1 MPSLE
6 DQVKKAHPSKLDNFK
21 PIIHTCMEAGIF
33 NCEGIFARIKQKGY
47 TGDIT
52 ILKDYVKPYRPPRS
66 LPAVPRYETL
76 AGKQAQ
82 IDYGI
87 CHYTDLDGQVHKVPA
102 FIMIMGHR
110 RAKYVEFV
118 KRCDLYSLER
128 CLINAFEYFGGVP
141 ETILAD
147 RMKTIVLGVEAGRT
161 IWNTKF

>member
-1 MPSLE
+1 
-6 DQVKKAHPSKLDNFK
+6 
-21 PIIHTCMEAGIF
+21 MEAGIF